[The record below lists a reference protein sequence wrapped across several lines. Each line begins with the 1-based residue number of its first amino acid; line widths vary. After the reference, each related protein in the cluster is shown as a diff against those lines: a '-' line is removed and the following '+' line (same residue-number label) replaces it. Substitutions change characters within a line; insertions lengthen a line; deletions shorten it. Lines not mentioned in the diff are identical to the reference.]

1 MSNKRRTIIIAEIG
15 ECFNGD
21 FDIAKKLMHEAKE
34 AGCDIVKFQ
43 TLDYENISE
52 DDPEK
57 EWFKKIAL
65 NPEKIRLLIKYAK
78 EIEIQ
83 IIFTPENIKTAKW
96 LLNSGHKSVKIAS
109 SSVGDIN
116 FIKFVNNNFEQ
127 VFISTG
133 MASLDEVN
141 EAVNSLSSIKN
152 LYILHCVSEYPTG
165 TLLKK

>member
-83 IIFTPENIKTAKW
+83 IIFTPENI
-96 LLNSGHKSVKIAS
+96 N
-109 SSVGDIN
+109 
-116 FIKFVNNNFEQ
+116 
-127 VFISTG
+127 
-133 MASLDEVN
+133 
-141 EAVNSLSSIKN
+141 
-152 LYILHCVSEYPTG
+152 ILHNKDYNIADLVRRSNNKRSLE
-165 TLLKK
+165 